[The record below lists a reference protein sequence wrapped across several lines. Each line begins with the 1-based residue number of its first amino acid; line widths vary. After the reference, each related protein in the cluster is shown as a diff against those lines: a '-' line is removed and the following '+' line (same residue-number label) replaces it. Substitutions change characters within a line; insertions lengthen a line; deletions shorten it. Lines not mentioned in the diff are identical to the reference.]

1 MTKSKT
7 KISRQAKGK
16 RNPELVET
24 INLAKKNKNWF
35 KVAEILS
42 YPRRKKFEMN
52 LSKISENAKGSIVLI
67 PGKVL
72 SQGELNKKIKVVAFN
87 ISENA
92 KKKLENAK
100 IEYSSIL
107 EEIKKNPEAKG
118 VEILK

>member
-1 MTKSKT
+1 MKTKT
-7 KISRQAKGK
+7 KISRQVKAKG
-16 RNPELVET
+16 NPDLVET

-42 YPRRKKFEMN
+42 YPRRKRSEMN
-52 LSKISENAKGSIVLI
+52 LSQISESAKGSIVLI

-72 SQGELNKKIKVVAFN
+72 SQGELNKKIKVVSFN

>member
-7 KISRQAKGK
+7 KISRQVRAKG
-16 RNPELVET
+16 NPELVET

-42 YPRRKKFEMN
+42 YPRRKRPEMN
-52 LSKISENAKGSIVLI
+52 LSQISEKVKGNIALI

-72 SQGELNKKIKVVAFN
+72 SQGELSKKIKIISFN

-92 KKKLENAK
+92 KKKLENSK
-100 IEYSSIL
+100 IEYSTIL
-107 EEIKKNPEAKG
+107 EEIKKNPDAKG